1 MKARE
6 MEDGRD
12 LPASNFSSTWN
23 ISCFAPPLCINCA
36 RQTNPDLRGAFVR
49 KLAFP
54 IVLSLAVPTL
64 CLPQAASK
72 LAPEVREFVKEDSPL
87 IALTHVRVIDGTGAA
102 PRADQILVIREGKIA
117 ALGNAASTKIP
128 EGAKVL
134 DLSGRT
140 IIPGLVGMHDHIYY
154 PSPGGAPPLYPEH
167 AASFPRLY
175 LAAGVT
181 SIRTTGSVDPYADLE
196 LKRDIEEGKMAGP
209 KIHVTGPY
217 LEGPGAFA
225 IQMHQLKDAEDA
237 RSTVEFWVAQG
248 VTSFKAYMNI
258 TPEELGAATK
268 TAHAHGIKVTG
279 HLCSIGFREAA
290 ALGID
295 DLEHGLVVD
304 TEFLTEKKPGVCP
317 NTPAANKA
325 LLPLEITSG
334 PIHEMI
340 RDLVAHHV
348 AVTST
353 LPVFETFVPNRAPLD
368 ARVLDAMLPEARISY
383 LRRRSLISDGAAKSD
398 WPALFKK
405 EFEFER
411 EFVKQ
416 GGLLLAGLDPT
427 GYGGVI
433 AGFGDQREVELLV
446 EAGFTPVEAIHIATS
461 NGAEFLGEPDK
472 VGTLA
477 TGKQADL
484 VVIDGDPSGNIKD
497 IEKVEM
503 VFKDG
508 LGYDSAK
515 LIESVRGLVG
525 LR

>member
-1 MKARE
+1 MRKVLLSAFCSLL
-6 MEDGRD
+6 M
-12 LPASNFSSTWN
+12 AS
-23 ISCFAPPLCINCA
+23 L
-36 RQTNPDLRGAFVR
+36 L
-49 KLAFP
+49 
-54 IVLSLAVPTL
+54 LSLCWA
-64 CLPQAASK
+64 QASSK
-72 LAPEVREFVKEDSPL
+72 LSPEVRAFVKEDAPV
-87 IALTHVRVIDGTGAA
+87 IALTHVRVIDGTGTP
-102 PRADQILVIREGKIA
+102 PRAGQTLVIANGKII
-117 ALGNAASTKIP
+117 ALGDAASTKIP
-128 EGAKVL
+128 DGATVL
-134 DLSGRT
+134 DLDGRT
-140 IIPGLVGMHDHIYY
+140 IIPGLVGMHDHMYY

-175 LAAGVT
+175 LAGGVT
-181 SIRTTGSVDPYADLE
+181 SIRTTGSIEPYADLQ
-196 LKRDIEEGKMAGP
+196 LKRDIDDGKMAGP

-225 IQMHQLKDAEDA
+225 LQMHQLKDAEDA
-237 RSTVEFWVAQG
+237 RGMVEFWIAQG

-258 TPEELGAATK
+258 TPEELGAAVK
-268 TAHAHGIKVTG
+268 AAHAHGIKVTG

-304 TEFLTEKKPGVCP
+304 TEFLAGKKPGLCP
-317 NTPAANKA
+317 NPSEADKA
-325 LLPLEITSG
+325 LLPLELASG
-334 PIHEMI
+334 PIHETI
-340 RDLVAHHV
+340 LDLVAHHV

-368 ARVLDAMLPEARISY
+368 ARILDAMLPEARISY

-405 EFEFER
+405 ELEFER

-446 EAGFTPVEAIHIATS
+446 EAGVTPIEAIRIATS
-461 NGAEFLGEPDK
+461 NGAEFLGEADNI
-472 VGTLA
+472 GTLA
-477 TGKQADL
+477 AGKQADL
-484 VVIDGDPSGNIKD
+484 VVIDGDPSANIKD
-497 IEKVEM
+497 IEKAET

-508 LGYDSAK
+508 VGYDSAK

>member
-1 MKARE
+1 MRKISLLAFCFLA
-6 MEDGRD
+6 
-12 LPASNFSSTWN
+12 LPA
-23 ISCFAPPLCINCA
+23 
-36 RQTNPDLRGAFVR
+36 
-49 KLAFP
+49 
-54 IVLSLAVPTL
+54 L
-64 CLPQAASK
+64 CLAQAAPK
-72 LAPEVREFVKEDSPL
+72 LDKEVRAFVKEDAPV
-87 IALTHVRVIDGTGAA
+87 IALTHVRLIDGTGAA
-102 PRADQILVIREGKIA
+102 PRTDQTLVIRDGKIA
-117 ALGNAASTKIP
+117 ALGDAASTKIP
-128 EGAKVL
+128 EGAKML
-134 DLSGRT
+134 DLSGHT
-140 IIPGLVGMHDHIYY
+140 IIPGLVGMHDHMYY

-175 LAAGVT
+175 LAGGVT
-181 SIRTTGSVDPYADLE
+181 SIRTTGSIEPYADLQ
-196 LKRDIEEGKMAGP
+196 LKRDIDDGKMAGP

-217 LEGPGAFA
+217 LEGPGSFA
-225 IQMHQLKDAEDA
+225 LQMHQLKDAEDA
-237 RSTVEFWVAQG
+237 QRTVEFWIAQG

-304 TEFLTEKKPGVCP
+304 TEFLADKRPGVCP
-317 NTPAANKA
+317 NTAAANKA
-325 LLPLEITSG
+325 LLPLDVTSG
-334 PIHEMI
+334 PLHEMI

-383 LRRRSLISDGAAKSD
+383 LRRRSTISDGAAKSD

-405 EFEFER
+405 ELEFER

-461 NGAEFLGEPDK
+461 NGAEFLGELDK
-472 VGTLA
+472 IGTLA
-477 TGKQADL
+477 AGKQADL
-484 VVIDGDPSGNIKD
+484 VVIDGDPSGEIKD
-497 IEKVEM
+497 IEKVET

-508 LGYDSAK
+508 VGYDSAK